1 MTRLPA
7 PFTARRSVLIS
18 LCIGALTSAN
28 ILPREASPPSVD
40 TRYPYTGASVPFGD
54 ILDPTINGNGKGL
67 VRLSEPPAV
76 SPPLGVHPT
85 NNINV
90 ISTGYVPGG
99 MNIHFQT
106 PFGIGEAPVVLW
118 GEDRSLG
125 KSTTGGS
132 STWVS

>member
-1 MTRLPA
+1 MGSSGFAAL
-7 PFTARRSVLIS
+7 LIV
-18 LCIGALTSAN
+18 ALAGPT
-28 ILPREASPPSVD
+28 ILATPSPDVD
-40 TRYPYTGASVPFGD
+40 TRYPYTGAAVPFGD

-90 ISTGYVPGG
+90 ISMGYVPTG

-106 PFGIGEAPVVLW
+106 PFGIGGDPVVHW
-118 GEDRSLG
+118 GMDKTLG
-125 KSTTGGS
+125 QS
-132 STWVS
+132 STGVTTS